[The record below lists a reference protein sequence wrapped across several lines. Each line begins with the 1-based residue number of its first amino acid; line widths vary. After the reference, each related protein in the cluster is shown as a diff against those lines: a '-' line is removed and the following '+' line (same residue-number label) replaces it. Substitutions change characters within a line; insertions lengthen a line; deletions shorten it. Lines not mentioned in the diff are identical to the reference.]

1 VAFWAGAPGYPE
13 AAPAGPGSPPV
24 PAGGAVSRT
33 RGNTPMYIG
42 IGTIVVIVIIVL
54 IILLIRRGI

>member
-1 VAFWAGAPGYPE
+1 MFYASPAGYPE
-13 AAPAGPGSPPV
+13 AAPADPGRRGLEAEPALPTGEEPP
-24 PAGGAVSRT
+24 
-33 RGNTPMYIG
+33 MFIG

>member
-1 VAFWAGAPGYPE
+1 LRRNPPYPPE
-13 AAPAGPGSPPV
+13 RKPP
-24 PAGGAVSRT
+24 
-33 RGNTPMYIG
+33 MFIG